1 VKRYNRARDSLETL
15 GASLG
20 MMARFQKIHHADLK
34 MSGDIVE
41 ENRLGQRSDTL
52 PWFWRLD
59 RNLEGQ
65 ADDILDEFHRVNW
78 IRAKAQY
85 TRWKEEL
92 ALVEMEMKWVIS
104 WFGF

>member
-1 VKRYNRARDSLETL
+1 AKSQKTSTHAWANVNKAEVKVQRQVKRYNRARDSLETL

-20 MMARFQKIHHADLK
+20 TMARFQKIHHADLK

-41 ENRLGQRSDTL
+41 ENWLGQRSDTL

-65 ADDILDEFHRVNW
+65 ADDILDE
-78 IRAKAQY
+78 
-85 TRWKEEL
+85 
-92 ALVEMEMKWVIS
+92 
-104 WFGF
+104 